1 MKSKQFLW
9 LNIILSSNIIFGL
22 GVVCFLIFGVFGSLI
37 FDGKEYN
44 VLWYIYY
51 FLILLFLILYIL
63 IKIILFPCL
72 LLKKYKHT
80 FSYKFLKK
88 FVLNKIFARRVLCNA
103 ILLDFL
109 FNFVISGFFIFLFNN
124 IGEAPKSPLL
134 EVIYTSMF
142 FYIIMGSGSLLSYLS
157 LILLNKIKS
166 K

>member
-22 GVVCFLIFGVFGSLI
+22 GVVC
-37 FDGKEYN
+37 
-44 VLWYIYY
+44 Y
-51 FLILLFLILYIL
+51 FLISVFCYINDDKPCICYVTNNVKTIYVLLISYIL

-124 IGEAPKSPLL
+124 IGEAPQNPLS
-134 EVIYTSMF
+134 EVIITSMF

>member
-22 GVVCFLIFGVFGSLI
+22 GVVC
-37 FDGKEYN
+37 
-44 VLWYIYY
+44 Y
-51 FLILLFLILYIL
+51 FLISVFCYINDDKPCICYVTNNVKTIYVLLISYIL

-88 FVLNKIFARRVLCNA
+88 FLLNKTFARRVLCNA

-124 IGEAPKSPLL
+124 IGEAPPNPLP
-134 EVIYTSMF
+134 EVFNTSMF

-157 LILLNKIKS
+157 LILLNKIKI